1 MECAFDFDICRICRS
16 SLQKVECPQAV
27 PQAVPEERTARRSLP
42 ATFVGWVRVVPW
54 SRVFR

>member
-16 SLQKVECPQAV
+16 SLQKMEC